1 MQKSYMKGT
10 PTLLCTKYSTI
21 STNVHCTQE
30 ILNLTIFVPFSFS
43 NYVISGGHI
52 LNISKTI
59 FPKLILHM
67 RIRDQLHDVRLQEF
81 YIHSPDVK
89 NHCI

>member
-1 MQKSYMKGT
+1 MQKSYIKGT
-10 PTLLCTKYSTI
+10 PTILCTKYSTI

-30 ILNLTIFVPFSFS
+30 ILNLTIFGLLIFC
-43 NYVISGGHI
+43 NYVILGGHI

-67 RIRDQLHDVRLQEF
+67 RIRDQLHDVR
-81 YIHSPDVK
+81 
-89 NHCI
+89 